1 MCGIIGINSNN
12 SNIEN
17 HIITG
22 LKNLEYRGYDS
33 AGIAFII
40 NGELQTIKV
49 KGKINGL
56 EHEINAKAIKSNLMI
71 GHTRWSTHGL
81 ANQINAHPHQ
91 TQQVSIV
98 HNGIIEN
105 YIQIKEELI
114 GLGHEFKSE
123 TDSEV
128 IPHLITYYL
137 NQNNSPLESIQKT
150 IKRLEGA
157 FSIAAIFLSQPD
169 IIIVARKGS
178 PLVIGYKENQMSV
191 ASDAYALS
199 FLTNKITYLE
209 EGDVAVLQSN
219 KVEIY
224 NNEKIIERPITTI
237 NNEYGDVSKGNFPHY
252 MIKEIFEQPN
262 VLSNTINS
270 YCNQEKL
277 QFNFPDLDIDFKTI
291 TKITLVACGSSYYA
305 SMLAKYWLETF
316 TDLPIEVDIASEF
329 RYRESYLPQNG
340 LAIFLSQSGETADTI
355 AAMRHA
361 KRKGQ
366 ITLSIINVK
375 ASSLDRESDYS
386 LQCFAGPEISVAS
399 TKGFTSQSIILL
411 MLSIHIASKINK
423 INVNELKHYLEL
435 VTEVPGRIAELLNNT
450 ASIEAIAKEI
460 SSSEHVIFIGRNYIY
475 PIALEGAL
483 KLKEL
488 SYIHAEAIASGEL
501 KHGSIALVDKNV
513 PIIVMAPKNKLFEK
527 TCSNAQEVAARDGN
541 LITISSVEGNSILK
555 SISNHQINISSSD
568 PLIEPII
575 YSISLQLLAY
585 YTAIAKGTNVDQP
598 RNLAK
603 SVTVE

>member
-12 SNIEN
+12 SSVEN

-33 AGIAFII
+33 AGVAYII
-40 NGELQTIKV
+40 NEEIHTIKV
-49 KGKINGL
+49 KGKINTL
-56 EHEINAKAIKSNLMI
+56 ESELGSLKIKSNLMI
-71 GHTRWSTHGL
+71 GHTRWATHGL

-91 TQQVSIV
+91 TEQVSVV

-105 YIQIKEELI
+105 YIKIKKELI
-114 GLGHEFKSE
+114 SLGHEFKSE

-128 IPHLITYYL
+128 IPHLVTYYI
-137 NQNNSPLESIQKT
+137 NQHNSPLEAIQRT

-157 FSIAAIFLSQPD
+157 FSIAAIFLNQPD

-178 PLVIGYKENQMSV
+178 PLVIGHKENQMSV

-199 FLTNKITYLE
+199 FITDKITYLE
-209 EGDVAVLQSN
+209 EDDIAILQSN

-224 NNEKIIERPITTI
+224 NDDKIVERPIVTI
-237 NNEYGDVSKGNFPHY
+237 TNEYGDASKGNFPHY
-252 MIKEIFEQPN
+252 MLKEIFEQPN
-262 VLSNTINS
+262 LLSNIINF
-270 YCNQEKL
+270 YYDQENSQL
-277 QFNFPDLDIDFKTI
+277 NFSNLNIDFKSI

-305 SMLAKYWLETF
+305 AMLAKYWLEKF
-316 TDLPIEVDIASEF
+316 TELPIEVDIASEF
-329 RYRESYLPQNG
+329 RYRDSYLPKNG

-361 KRKGQ
+361 KEKGQ
-366 ITLSIINVK
+366 TTLSIINVK

-411 MLSIHIASKINK
+411 LLSIHIASQRNIINS
-423 INVNELKHYLEL
+423 NELSSYLEL
-435 VTEVPGRIAELLNNT
+435 VTKIPGRIAELLNNRQ
-450 ASIEAIAKEI
+450 SIKAIALKL
-460 SSSEHVIFIGRNYIY
+460 SKSEHIIFIGRNHIY

-501 KHGSIALVDKNV
+501 KHGPIALVDKNV

-527 TCSNAQEVAARDGN
+527 IYSNAQEVAARNGN
-541 LITISSVEGNSILK
+541 LITISSAEGNEILK
-555 SISNHQINISSSD
+555 SISNHQINISSAD

-575 YSISLQLLAY
+575 YSIAVQLLAY
-585 YTAIAKGTNVDQP
+585 YTATAKGTNVDQP

>member
-12 SNIEN
+12 ANIEN

-33 AGIAFII
+33 AGVASII

-49 KGKINGL
+49 KGKISVL
-56 EHEINAKAIKSNLMI
+56 EHEIDALKIKSSLMI
-71 GHTRWSTHGL
+71 GHTRWATHGL

-91 TQQVSIV
+91 TEQVSIV

-105 YIQIKEELI
+105 YIEIKKELI
-114 GLGHEFKSE
+114 SLGHKFKSE

-128 IPHLITYYL
+128 IPHLVTYYI
-137 NQNNSPLESIQKT
+137 NQNNSPLEAIQKM

-157 FSIAAIFLSQPD
+157 FSIAAIFLNQPD

-178 PLVIGYKENQMSV
+178 PLVIGYKANQMSV

-199 FLTNKITYLE
+199 FLTDRITYLE

-224 NNEKIIERPITTI
+224 NNEKVIERPIITI
-237 NNEYGDVSKGNFPHY
+237 TKEYGDTSKGNFPHY
-252 MIKEIFEQPN
+252 MLKEIFEQPN

-270 YCNQEKL
+270 YYNQETS
-277 QFNFPDLDIDFKTI
+277 QVNFPNIDIDFRSI

-305 SMLAKYWLETF
+305 AMLAKYWLEKF

-329 RYRESYLPQNG
+329 RYRDSYLPKDG

-361 KRKGQ
+361 KAKGQ

-399 TKGFTSQSIILL
+399 TKGFTTQSIILL
-411 MLSIHIASKINK
+411 LLSIHIAYQRNK
-423 INVNELKHYLEL
+423 INLNELKSYLGL
-435 VTEVPGRIAELLNNT
+435 VAEIPGRISELLNDIT
-450 ASIEAIAKEI
+450 PIEAIAKII
-460 SSSEHVIFIGRNYIY
+460 SSSEHVIFIGRNHIY

-501 KHGSIALVDKNV
+501 KHGPIALVDKNV
-513 PIIVMAPKNKLFEK
+513 PIIVMAPKNILFEK
-527 TCSNAQEVAARDGN
+527 TYSNAQEVAARDGI
-541 LITISSVEGNSILK
+541 LITISSAEGNEILK
-555 SISNHQINISSSD
+555 SISNHQINISHSNT
-568 PLIEPII
+568 LIEPII
-575 YSISLQLLAY
+575 YSVAVQLLAY
-585 YTAIAKGTNVDQP
+585 YAAIEKGTNVDQP